1 MIQIIFERGEDP
13 YLFRDALH
21 LPDDHT
27 FTDAEIEKMKDDRY
41 QTCYDAVINPSPP
54 VEETAP
60 VVPAINPDDYV
71 EVNGVRYYKPAE

>member
-13 YLFRDALH
+13 YHFRDALY
-21 LPDDHT
+21 LPEDHT

-41 QTCYDAVINPSPP
+41 AAWYDHVMNPPPP
-54 VEETAP
+54 VEEPAP

-71 EVNGVRYYKPAE
+71 EVNGIRYYKAAE